1 MASLQT
7 AYRALPSDDTEPEGA
22 HESSLLIHTV
32 PDSSRTRW
40 NHVEDLDS
48 FFTRVYQY
56 HQNHGFTCMMLHEI
70 LELAK
75 FVFVVVFSTFLIN
88 CVDYPVL
95 FRNKPPPHNGTKVT
109 MNDVV
114 IPSGQCVARFGFF
127 TWLSLVV
134 ATVYWLFRA
143 IRVACHLIQFIE
155 IRAFYVHALHISA
168 SDLDNMTWHEV
179 QRRVLEV
186 QKDQQMCI
194 HKQELTELDIYNRIL
209 RYKNYM
215 VALVNKD
222 VLPLHFTLPLLGSV
236 VYLTQGLKYNLELI
250 LFWFPGAPFE
260 NTWHLREQYKRPA
273 NRDLLAQ
280 QLSRRILWVGLVNL
294 VLLPLVL
301 AWQVMY
307 FFYSYT
313 DLIKR
318 EPGVLGLRT
327 WSPYG
332 RLFLRHFNEL
342 DHELNTR
349 LCRGYRPACQYMSI
363 FSSHIVI
370 ILAKSVTFFAG
381 APLAVLLLLTVIDE
395 DVLSVEHVL
404 MIVTVLG
411 IVVAISRN
419 LIPDENLVWRPERLM
434 TSILAQIH
442 YMPDH
447 WKGLCHT
454 TVVRD
459 QFAHLFQ
466 YKAMRILE
474 EVVSPVVTPL
484 VLIFAMRPRALE
496 LVDFL
501 RNFTVEVVG
510 VGDVCSFALMDV
522 RKHGSPQW
530 RPDDGGEDDD
540 HGGAGAASIVEPQP
554 EQRQAQHGKT
564 ELSLMHFTLTNP
576 HWVPPEGSTAFINNL
591 KERVCTEAT
600 RLPVLHRED
609 NVLFNSLNSL
619 SGINV
624 EYSELVSS
632 VLRNNGALGSNVG
645 GSLVASRMVHSD
657 LGSTTAAAQG
667 VAAGERIRGG
677 ISRAE
682 GPLATPSHASLL
694 NSICVSN
701 DPYSSSVVGAEV
713 SLESTA
719 ANMSFSTLFMH
730 ELHQRH
736 LRVTT
741 GRSLGSTPPP
751 ASVVDPESH
760 SRLVW
765 QGLPHILESPQE
777 GSGEDG
783 ASSSTTR
790 QPTAG
795 QQARPP
801 LLPRPCTSSRVDGD
815 RRGSSAVERTV
826 RI

>member
-1 MASLQT
+1 MAGLQT

-22 HESSLLIHTV
+22 HESHYLIHTA
-32 PDSSRTRW
+32 DSSPTRW

-70 LELAK
+70 IELLEFIFA
-75 FVFVVVFSTFLIN
+75 VVFSAFLFN
-88 CVDYPVL
+88 CVNYPVL
-95 FRNKPPPHNGTKVT
+95 FRNEPPPHNGTKVAIS
-109 MNDVV
+109 DVV
-114 IPSGQCVARFGFF
+114 IPSGECVARFGFF
-127 TWLSLVV
+127 TWLCLVV

-143 IRVACHLIQFIE
+143 VRVVCHLIQFIE

-222 VLPLHFTLPLLGSV
+222 VLPLHYTLPLLGPV
-236 VYLTQGLKYNLELI
+236 VYLTQGLKYNLELV

-260 NTWHLREQYKRPA
+260 NTWHLREEYKRPA
-273 NRDLLAQ
+273 NRDMLAQ

-363 FSSHIVI
+363 FSSHIMI

-381 APLAVLLLLTVIDE
+381 APLAVLLVLTIVDE
-395 DVLSVEHVL
+395 DVLSMEHML

-411 IVVAISRN
+411 IIVAVARS
-419 LIPDENLVWRPERLM
+419 LIPDENLVWRPEHLM

-459 QFAHLFQ
+459 EFAHLFQ
-466 YKAMRILE
+466 YKAVRILE
-474 EVVSPVVTPL
+474 ELLSPVLTPL
-484 VLIFAMRPRALE
+484 VLIFALRPRALE
-496 LVDFL
+496 IVDFL

-530 RPDDGGEDDD
+530 RADDGGDDD
-540 HGGAGAASIVEPQP
+540 EHGGAGAASIVEPQP
-554 EQRQAQHGKT
+554 EQQRAQHGKT

-600 RLPVLHRED
+600 RLPTVHRED
-609 NVLFNSLNSL
+609 TVLYHSLNSL
-619 SGINV
+619 SGINN
-624 EYSELVSS
+624 EYSEMVSS
-632 VLRNNGALGSNVG
+632 VLRNNVYIG
-645 GSLVASRMVHSD
+645 GSLVGSRMVHSD
-657 LGSTTAAAQG
+657 QGSVTAAAQG
-667 VAAGERIRGG
+667 VMAGERIRGG
-677 ISRAE
+677 ISRTE

-694 NSICVSN
+694 NSICISN
-701 DPYSSSVVGAEV
+701 DPYSSSAVGAEV

-736 LRVTT
+736 LRGTT
-741 GRSLGSTPPP
+741 GRSLGATPPP
-751 ASVVDPESH
+751 GSVIDPESH
-760 SRLVW
+760 SRLLW
-765 QGLPHILESPQE
+765 QGLPNILESPQE

-783 ASSSTTR
+783 ASASITR
-790 QPTAG
+790 QQTAG
-795 QQARPP
+795 QQAHA
-801 LLPRPCTSSRVDGD
+801 LHLPKP
-815 RRGSSAVERTV
+815 
-826 RI
+826 

>member
-1 MASLQT
+1 MANLQT
-7 AYRALPSDDTEPEGA
+7 AYRALPSDDTEPEGP

-56 HQNHGFTCMMLHEI
+56 HQNHGLACMMLHEI
-70 LELAK
+70 LELVK
-75 FVFVVVFSTFLIN
+75 FLFVVVFSMFLIN
-88 CVDYPVL
+88 CVDYQVL

-109 MNDVV
+109 VNDVV
-114 IPSGQCVARFGFF
+114 IPCGQCISSFGFF
-127 TWLSLVV
+127 SWLSVVV
-134 ATVYWLFRA
+134 AWLYWVFRA
-143 IRVACHLIQFIE
+143 IRVACHFVQFLE

-186 QKDQQMCI
+186 QKEQQMCI

-222 VLPLHFTLPLLGSV
+222 VLPLHFTLPLLGPL

-260 NTWHLREQYKRPA
+260 STWHLREEYKRPA
-273 NRDLLAQ
+273 NRELLAQ
-280 QLSRRILWVGLVNL
+280 QLARRILLVGLVNL
-294 VLLPLVL
+294 ALTPLVL
-301 AWQVMY
+301 AFQVMY

-370 ILAKSVTFFAG
+370 ILAKNVTFFAG
-381 APLAVLLLLTVIDE
+381 SLLAVLLLLTVIDE
-395 DVLSVEHVL
+395 DVLAVEHVL
-404 MIVTVLG
+404 SVITVLG
-411 IVVAISRN
+411 VVVASARA
-419 LIPDENLVWRPERLM
+419 LIPDEHLVWRPERLM
-434 TSILAQIH
+434 TNILAQIH

-466 YKAMRILE
+466 YKAVRIIE
-474 EVVSPVVTPL
+474 EVLSPVVTPL
-484 VLIFAMRPRALE
+484 VLIFALRPRALE

-530 RPDDGGEDDD
+530 RPGDGGDDEEQQ
-540 HGGAGAASIVEPQP
+540 SRVLSEVQP
-554 EQRQAQHGKT
+554 EHQQAQHGKT

-576 HWVPPEGSTAFINNL
+576 NWVPPEGSTAFISNL
-591 KERVCTEAT
+591 KDRVCSEAA
-600 RLPVLHRED
+600 RLPTLCRED

-624 EYSELVSS
+624 GYSELVSS
-632 VLRNNGALGSNVG
+632 VLRNNGALGG
-645 GSLVASRMVHSD
+645 EIGAGLAASRLMVRSD
-657 LGSTTAAAQG
+657 LGSTTVAAQG

-682 GPLATPSHASLL
+682 GPLTTPSHTSLL
-694 NSICVSN
+694 NSICVNN

-719 ANMSFSTLFMH
+719 ANMSFSTLYMH
-730 ELHQRH
+730 ELHQRL
-736 LRVTT
+736 LRGMP
-741 GRSLGSTPPP
+741 GRAAGPTPPP
-751 ASVVDPESH
+751 PLDPEAH

-777 GSGEDG
+777 GSGEEG
-783 ASSSTTR
+783 APARSI
-790 QPTAG
+790 
-795 QQARPP
+795 QQHQAPPP
-801 LLPRPCTSSRVDGD
+801 LHRP
-815 RRGSSAVERTV
+815 
-826 RI
+826 

>member
-7 AYRALPSDDTEPEGA
+7 AYRALPSDDTEPEGT
-22 HESSLLIHTV
+22 HESNYLIHTV
-32 PDSSRTRW
+32 PDSSPTRW

-75 FVFVVVFSTFLIN
+75 FVFVVVFSTFFIN

-95 FRNKPPPHNGTKVT
+95 FQNVPPHHNGTKVT
-109 MNDVV
+109 ISDVV

-127 TWLSLVV
+127 TWLCLVV
-134 ATVYWLFRA
+134 AVVYWLFRA

-222 VLPLHFTLPLLGSV
+222 VLPLHFTLPLLGPV

-260 NTWHLREQYKRPA
+260 NTWHLREEYKRPA
-273 NRDLLAQ
+273 NRDMLAQ
-280 QLSRRILWVGLVNL
+280 QLARRILWVGLVNL

-370 ILAKSVTFFAG
+370 ILAKNVTFFAG

-395 DVLSVEHVL
+395 DVLAVEHVL
-404 MIVTVLG
+404 MMVTVLG
-411 IVVAISRN
+411 IIVAISRN

-459 QFAHLFQ
+459 EFAHLFQ
-466 YKAMRILE
+466 YKAVRILE

-484 VLIFAMRPRALE
+484 VLIFALRPRALE
-496 LVDFL
+496 IVDFL

-530 RPDDGGEDDD
+530 RADDGEDDD
-540 HGGAGAASIVEPQP
+540 HGGAGAASVIEPQP
-554 EQRQAQHGKT
+554 EQQRAQHGKT

-600 RLPVLHRED
+600 RLPALHRED

-619 SGINV
+619 SGINA
-624 EYSELVSS
+624 EYSEMVSS
-632 VLRNNGALGSNVG
+632 VLRNNVAVG
-645 GSLVASRMVHSD
+645 GSLVGSRMARSD
-657 LGSTTAAAQG
+657 LGSTSAAAQG

-694 NSICVSN
+694 NSICVAN
-701 DPYSSSVVGAEV
+701 EPYSSSVVGAEV

-741 GRSLGSTPPP
+741 GRSLGATPPP
-751 ASVVDPESH
+751 AAVVDPESH

-783 ASSSTTR
+783 TSSSATR
-790 QPTAG
+790 QRTG
-795 QQARPP
+795 SQQAAHP
-801 LLPRPCTSSRVDGD
+801 LRLPKP
-815 RRGSSAVERTV
+815 
-826 RI
+826 

>member
-22 HESSLLIHTV
+22 HESHYLIHTV
-32 PDSSRTRW
+32 PDSSPTRW

-75 FVFVVVFSTFLIN
+75 FVFVVVFSAFFFH

-95 FRNKPPPHNGTKVT
+95 FRNRPPPHNGTKVT
-109 MNDVV
+109 INDVV

-155 IRAFYVHALHISA
+155 IRAFYVHALHISS

-222 VLPLHFTLPLLGSV
+222 VLPLHFTLPLLGPV

-260 NTWHLREQYKRPA
+260 NTWHLREEYKRPA
-273 NRDLLAQ
+273 NRDMLAQ

-404 MIVTVLG
+404 MFVTVLG
-411 IVVAISRN
+411 IVVAIARN

-459 QFAHLFQ
+459 EFAHLFQ
-466 YKAMRILE
+466 YKAVRILE
-474 EVVSPVVTPL
+474 EVLSPVVTPL
-484 VLIFAMRPRALE
+484 VLIFALRPRALE
-496 LVDFL
+496 IVDFL

-530 RPDDGGEDDD
+530 RADDGGDDD
-540 HGGAGAASIVEPQP
+540 ERGGAGAASIVQPQP
-554 EQRQAQHGKT
+554 EQQRAQHGKT

-600 RLPVLHRED
+600 RLPTLHRED

-619 SGINV
+619 SGINN
-624 EYSELVSS
+624 EYSEMVSS
-632 VLRNNGALGSNVG
+632 VLRNNVNIG
-645 GSLVASRMVHSD
+645 GSLVGSRMVRSD
-657 LGSTTAAAQG
+657 QGSATAAAQG
-667 VAAGERIRGG
+667 VMAGERIRGG
-677 ISRAE
+677 ISRTE

-701 DPYSSSVVGAEV
+701 EPYSSSAVGAEG

-736 LRVTT
+736 LRSTP
-741 GRSLGSTPPP
+741 GRSLGATPPP
-751 ASVVDPESH
+751 GSGVDPESH

-765 QGLPHILESPQE
+765 QGLPNILESPQE

-783 ASSSTTR
+783 ASASVTR

-795 QQARPP
+795 QQAHP
-801 LLPRPCTSSRVDGD
+801 LRLPKP
-815 RRGSSAVERTV
+815 
-826 RI
+826 